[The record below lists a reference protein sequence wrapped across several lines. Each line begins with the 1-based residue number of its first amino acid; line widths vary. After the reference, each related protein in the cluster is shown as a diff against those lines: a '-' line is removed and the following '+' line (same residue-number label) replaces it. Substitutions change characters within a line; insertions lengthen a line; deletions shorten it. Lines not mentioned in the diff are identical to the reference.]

1 MRRRTLH
8 AHHEFGKINVTPMID
23 VVMCLIIFYLIV
35 GKLAM
40 DRRITLPTTTAGI
53 TATGATPIIIE
64 IAPPDS
70 PGAPA
75 PIIVAGQT
83 IAPQALEELLR
94 GAAGDSGGSR
104 PVQIRAGRELPYA
117 MLSPVLQACR
127 KAGLTSVRLMTERA
141 R

>member
-40 DRRITLPTTTAGI
+40 DRRIMLPSSAAGI
-53 TATGATPIIIE
+53 TATGPTPVIIE

-75 PIIVAGQT
+75 PIIVAGQP
-83 IAPQALEELLR
+83 IALPALDNLLR
-94 GAAGDSGGSR
+94 GAADDPAGPR
-104 PVQIRAGRELPYA
+104 PVQIRAGRDLPYA
-117 MLSPVLQACR
+117 MLAPVLQACR

>member
-1 MRRRTLH
+1 MRRRILH
-8 AHHEFGKINVTPMID
+8 PHHAFGKINVTPMID

-35 GKLAM
+35 GKLSL
-40 DRRITLPTTTAGI
+40 DRRIILPASASGITTAGP
-53 TATGATPIIIE
+53 TPIIIE
-64 IAPPDS
+64 IATPES

-83 IAPQALEELLR
+83 IAPHTLEGLLSDAAADPA
-94 GAAGDSGGSR
+94 GAR
-104 PVQIRAGRELPYA
+104 PVQIRASRQLPYV